1 MKNSSVW
8 VEGVVRRLT
17 AAERHELSLVTRRA
31 GVALMAVAR
40 ARAVLAVAVLGLLS
54 GGAPGAVLALGA
66 LGALSVAAGTAW
78 QWRADA
84 GRSRLAV
91 LVPLGVELA
100 VLLATAAVSGGGASQ
115 VLYVLIAVPLAATL
129 VMRPV
134 ELVGLAIAILGGLVV
149 VDPSRLP
156 AWGVELMWVTAVGV
170 VLSARREALLARVAR
185 LDALRAALLAAVP
198 DPGRSERRRL
208 ATVLHETVL
217 EPLGAIAAEGVT
229 GSVDRLGGM
238 AGELDRIERSMR
250 DVVAELH
257 SPSGGRPDL
266 AHGLRSLAERRA
278 SGARVV
284 VRMADRPPEA
294 LHEQLLTLAR
304 YLLEAVV
311 GPRSRTVLVRVEAEG
326 AAARLEVSASQQGT
340 ALDGPVLDA
349 LRERVAL
356 LGAEVWPSEDGPG
369 LIAHLGPPESV
380 PAVDARMPG
389 RHEPLAVRAVSIAR
403 AGAALSV
410 VLVGGLIGGQQPG
423 AWIAAALLVMTS
435 PLVVW
440 VLRSGRFGL
449 KRYGAVAVLDQALYL
464 TGFALAGDTQAAL
477 VPLVVAVPP
486 CYALLL
492 APGPTVLAAAAFGLG
507 ALAVADLP
515 AGFAVAYVW
524 AMVVAFLLAAGAAG
538 ASRLVNQ
545 LARRRQALQGRLLA
559 EEEAARRRLAGELH
573 DDALQLLLSARQDLV
588 EAADEGDPR
597 SVWRAFEVLAMLATT
612 LTRTLGELEERE
624 AEPVAA
630 GGLSSALSRVAG
642 SSEQVGPD
650 VRLVVD
656 EGAGGVHDGLIVRLV
671 RELVLNAR
679 KHADASTIRV
689 DVHREAEE
697 LVIEVADDGV
707 GWDRARVAG
716 AAADGHIGLATAS
729 ERVALAGGRLE
740 LVDAPAGGAAV
751 RTVLP
756 AS

>member
-1 MKNSSVW
+1 
-8 VEGVVRRLT
+8 
-17 AAERHELSLVTRRA
+17 
-31 GVALMAVAR
+31 
-40 ARAVLAVAVLGLLS
+40 
-54 GGAPGAVLALGA
+54 
-66 LGALSVAAGTAW
+66 
-78 QWRADA
+78 
-84 GRSRLAV
+84 
-91 LVPLGVELA
+91 
-100 VLLATAAVSGGGASQ
+100 ATAAVSGGGASQ

-134 ELVGLAIAILGGLVV
+134 ELVGLAIAIVGGLVV
-149 VDPSRLP
+149 VDPSGLP
-156 AWGVELMWVTAVGV
+156 AWGVELIWVTAVGV

-185 LDALRAALLAAVP
+185 LDALRAALLAADP
-198 DPGRSERRRL
+198 DPERGERRRL
-208 ATVLHETVL
+208 ATVLHESVL
-217 EPLGAIAAEGVT
+217 EPLGAVTEAAM
-229 GSVDRLGGM
+229 GSVDGRGGM

-257 SPSGGRPDL
+257 SPSGGRRDL
-266 AHGLRSLAERRA
+266 AHGLRRLAERRA
-278 SGARVV
+278 PRAEVMV
-284 VRMADRPPEA
+284 TMAERPPEV

-304 YLLEAVV
+304 YLLEAVA
-311 GPRSRTVLVRVEAEG
+311 GPRSRTVCVRVDAEG
-326 AAARLEVSASQQGT
+326 EAARLEVSTLEGTT

-356 LGAEVWPSEDGPG
+356 LGAEVWLREDGLG
-369 LIAHLGPPESV
+369 LVAQLGPVEGV
-380 PAVDARMPG
+380 PALDARMPG

-403 AGAALSV
+403 AGAAVAV
-410 VLVGGLIGGQQPG
+410 VLVGGLVGGQQPG

-449 KRYGAVAVLDQALYL
+449 KRYATVAVLDQALYL

-507 ALAVADLP
+507 ALAVADLS

-524 AMVVAFLLAAGAAG
+524 AMMVAFLLAAGAAG

-588 EAADEGDPR
+588 EAAEEGDRR

-624 AEPVAA
+624 AEPVAV
-630 GGLSSALSRVAG
+630 GGLSSALSRVVAG

-650 VRLVVD
+650 VRLAVD

-679 KHADASTIRV
+679 KHADASTIFV
-689 DVHREAEE
+689 DVHRQAEE

-756 AS
+756 TG